1 MLAWRHTFEEVS
13 AGIVI
18 VVWAGCDAEEV
29 VASVAVVVVDAISDI
44 ARFLN
49 LKHKVALSD
58 AVHASCRK
66 EEHIAG
72 LRIILA

>member
-29 VASVAVVVVDAISDI
+29 VASVAVVVIDAEVPASIDEDNGAMEVAVAYNAVPENVAEECAESHV
-44 ARFLN
+44 AR
-49 LKHKVALSD
+49 
-58 AVHASCRK
+58 
-66 EEHIAG
+66 
-72 LRIILA
+72 